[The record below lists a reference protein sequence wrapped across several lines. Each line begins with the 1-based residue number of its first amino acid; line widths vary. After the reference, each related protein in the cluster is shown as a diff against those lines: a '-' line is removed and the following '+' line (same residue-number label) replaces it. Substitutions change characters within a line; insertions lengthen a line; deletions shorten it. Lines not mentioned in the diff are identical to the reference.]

1 MECAV
6 VGGHHGR
13 VETFLVTE
21 RLRLR
26 PFTEAD
32 AGHVHALDDD
42 PAVMRFI
49 NGGRPCSWDTV
60 RRETLPRL
68 MRPYAWPPGRAYW
81 AAEERDAG
89 RFAGWFELRPLD
101 TGPDVAELGYRLPTR
116 VWGQGYATEGARA
129 LIREAFTELGLRRV
143 MAQTMAVNTGSRRVM
158 EKSGLTYVRTFFQNW
173 PESIDGSEHGEVE
186 YALTRDEWLPR
197 AL

>member
-1 MECAV
+1 M
-6 VGGHHGR
+6 
-13 VETFLVTE
+13 ETFLVTE

-49 NGGRPCSWDTV
+49 NGGRPCSRDTV

-68 MRPYAWPPGRAYW
+68 MRTYDWPPGRAYW
-81 AAEERDAG
+81 AAEEKDSG

-101 TGPDVAELGYRLPTR
+101 AGPDEAELGYRLRTR
-116 VWGQGYATEGARA
+116 FWGQGYATEGARA
-129 LIREAFTELGLRRV
+129 LIRKAFTDLGLRRV
-143 MAQTMAVNTGSRRVM
+143 MAQTMAVNAGSRRVM
-158 EKSGLTYVRTFFQNW
+158 EKSGLTYVQTFFHNW
-173 PESIDGSEHGEVE
+173 PEAIDGSEHGDVE
-186 YALTRDEWLPR
+186 YALARDEWLHRVPE
-197 AL
+197 